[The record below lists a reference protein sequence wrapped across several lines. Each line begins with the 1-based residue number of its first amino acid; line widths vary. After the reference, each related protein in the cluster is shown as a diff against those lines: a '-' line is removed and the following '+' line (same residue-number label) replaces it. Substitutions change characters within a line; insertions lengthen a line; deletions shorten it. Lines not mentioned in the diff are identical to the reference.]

1 MSASHLH
8 NNNVSKH
15 AKEIFQEY
23 NLKRAWKPIHIP
35 VIFLVQRAKSVTN
48 IKAKK

>member
-1 MSASHLH
+1 MPASHLH

-35 VIFLVQRAKSVTN
+35 VIFLVQHAKSVTN